1 MSPAFASAVLLY
13 YVWHTLRNDF
23 DLGGVQNGVTLRT
36 LGTPPDN
43 HLFELKCRVLNG
55 EPDCSI
61 PENPRNTWGS
71 SFQCSRGTLCF
82 IVATRGAT
90 NVVFST
96 SALLEAH
103 IDARTLR
110 ATISTVVLPT
120 GATHRLDVYE
130 ISAVRG
136 FPQFQKRRDLEV
148 CFDTVPAGAGKRC
161 VQLHFMVPPF
171 DLRMSVDEGPFL
183 TSAVAISRP
192 YERRRVR
199 VQVRDLNLE
208 DHVCIDYPA
217 VTNGVVSNVP
227 NSLNQLAMESQAT
240 AFFEWEDMPT
250 LTSSWTYSLS
260 DCFAATRCVGG
271 KLGGVCPGGL
281 WERAF
286 TVKGK
291 SMNATMVFGAHSESK
306 NVRSRSTY
314 TLMLP
319 DYATDSA
326 QLIVASQ
333 LGVPAF
339 LDSMNL
345 AIDQALKRGTPYSL
359 QRLEPAF
366 INCPLSTVAVYAI
379 LQKWRRNNDGNK
391 FSKVLCHSF

>member
-1 MSPAFASAVLLY
+1 M
-13 YVWHTLRNDF
+13 
-23 DLGGVQNGVTLRT
+23 GGAQNGVTAKT

-43 HLFELKCRVLNG
+43 HLFELNCRVING

-61 PENPRNTWGS
+61 PETPRLSWGS
-71 SFQCSRGTLCF
+71 SLQCNRGSLCF

-96 SALLEAH
+96 SALFEAH

-110 ATISTVVLPT
+110 ATISTVLVPT
-120 GATHRLDVYE
+120 GATHRLDRYE

-148 CFDTVPAGAGKRC
+148 CFDTVPAGPGKRC

-208 DHVCIDYPA
+208 DRVCIDYPA

-240 AFFEWEDMPT
+240 VFFEWEDMAT
-250 LTSSWTYSLS
+250 LSSWTYSLS
-260 DCFAATRCVGG
+260 DCFAATNCVGG
-271 KLGGVCPGGL
+271 KMGAVCHSGL

-291 SMNATMVFGAHSESK
+291 AVNATMVFGAHPQSK
-306 NVRSRSTY
+306 NVRSASMY
-314 TLMLP
+314 TDSLMLP
-319 DYATDSA
+319 DYGTDSA

-339 LDSMNL
+339 LDSLNL
-345 AIDQALKRGTPYSL
+345 AIDQDLTRGTPYSL

-366 INCPLSTVAVYAI
+366 INCPLSTVAIYAI
-379 LQKWRRNNDGNK
+379 LQKWRRNNDGNE
-391 FSKVLCHSF
+391 FSKVLCYYSF